1 MGTGTNRGPRASW
14 PHEGLWVCGAAVG
27 TLWGWDMA
35 VPMPSG
41 SPTVQMPETD
51 VYLSGII

>member
-1 MGTGTNRGPRASW
+1 MGMGTNRGPRASW